1 MLGADQGK
9 GLRVSTNEER
19 PHVPLRDLVGELTAA
34 PLPEGTSAESI
45 FMMIKLDDG
54 SWCARS
60 IGDSYNSSEF
70 LGELV
75 GYTHAATLSSANE
88 WLEDSE

>member
-1 MLGADQGK
+1 MASD
-9 GLRVSTNEER
+9 EER

-34 PLPEGTSAESI
+34 PLPEGTRAESI

-70 LGELV
+70 LGELI
-75 GYTHAATLSSANE
+75 GYTHAATLSAANE
-88 WLEDSE
+88 WLDDPEWES